1 MKNFQEFQ
9 QELTEAKSINL
20 ASAFKQVLLKFDV
33 ENAYKDKKSIS
44 SPKGTELGKAISW
57 IKTNYKKDAA
67 DLVAMIIDKKY
78 RDDVLRAGEGQR
90 NLKKLSR
97 GVSESID
104 EARADYKRSRTGQYN
119 TKVTVCYIS
128 PITRMRACDD
138 LWFKSKLDALGFKDD
153 VRGFPKGAEV
163 EAIKVMKESVEL
175 DEASS
180 NFKARKAFN
189 DKISK
194 AKKGQCD
201 GIMKDLKKAFD
212 KGEIN
217 ASDYDELT
225 ASCGRKMDQ
234 LGESTIQE
242 KLSVSDG
249 VDAWISD
256 FHKSDA
262 PQFKGKSK
270 EERTKMA
277 IAAFKSAEGTN
288 EETGT
293 SAVAGAGDDSS
304 TVVVKKKKRR
314 TLDDVLTR

>member
-9 QELTEAKSINL
+9 QSIN
-20 ASAFKQVLLKFDV
+20 
-33 ENAYKDKKSIS
+33 
-44 SPKGTELGKAISW
+44 
-57 IKTNYKKDAA
+57 
-67 DLVAMIIDKKY
+67 
-78 RDDVLRAGEGQR
+78 
-90 NLKKLSR
+90 
-97 GVSESID
+97 
-104 EARADYKRSRTGQYN
+104 EARADYKRNRSGPYN

-163 EAIKVMKESVEL
+163 EAIKVMKESADHE
-175 DEASS
+175 
-180 NFKARKAFN
+180 
-189 DKISK
+189 
-194 AKKGQCD
+194 
-201 GIMKDLKKAFD
+201 
-212 KGEIN
+212 
-217 ASDYDELT
+217 
-225 ASCGRKMDQ
+225 
-234 LGESTIQE
+234 ESILE

-249 VDAWISD
+249 MDAWISD